1 MEQNGVRLSVEQP
14 VFDLLVSG
22 GFDPLYGAR
31 PLRKAIR
38 SAIEDPAAELIL
50 SGKLSAGGTV
60 YAKSQDGK
68 IVLTASEERGTI
80 IPA

>member
-1 MEQNGVRLSVEQP
+1 MDSYNNRIVHIFFWRSP
-14 VFDLLVSG
+14 YNFCKHT
-22 GFDPLYGAR
+22 LYGAR

-50 SGKLSAGGTV
+50 SGKLSDGGTV

-80 IPA
+80 TPA